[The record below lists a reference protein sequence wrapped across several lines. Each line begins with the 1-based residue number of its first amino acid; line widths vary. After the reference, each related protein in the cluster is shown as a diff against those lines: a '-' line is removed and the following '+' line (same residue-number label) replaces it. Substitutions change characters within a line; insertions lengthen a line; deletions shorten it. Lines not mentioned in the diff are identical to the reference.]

1 MNKLFLR
8 LLTSLLLIL
17 PFSGSAQFLMDMIDT
32 TKDAGKGILGI
43 YKKFDH
49 LRLSGYIQPQFQI
62 AEAKGIKSFEGG
74 DFGSQVSNRF
84 MLRRSRIRVDYV
96 HFGKESR
103 PGVQIVF
110 QLDVN
115 ERAITIRDIWGRIF
129 ENKFQVFSFTT
140 GMFARPFGYEINYS
154 SGDRESPERGRMSQI
169 LMKGERDLGAM
180 LTFEPR
186 KKDHK
191 LRYLKLDAGF
201 FDGQGINATGDF
213 DNKKDFITRL
223 ALKPYPL
230 GKKFILSSG
239 VSMLNG
245 GLLQNTKYK
254 YTTGNVAGIN
264 KTVVD
269 SSLSNLGSVSPR
281 KYYGADVQL
290 KFKNKKGFSELRG
303 EYVTGTQTGSSTSSE
318 TPNALINGFDGYH
331 VRKFNGTYIY
341 FLQHLFSVKHQL
353 VLKFDIYDPNTKVT
367 GKEIGI
373 SGANL
378 SAASIKYS
386 TFGLGYV
393 NYITENIKLVLY
405 YSMVR
410 NEKTNLAGYTNDVK
424 DNVFTCRIQFRF

>member
-1 MNKLFLR
+1 
-8 LLTSLLLIL
+8 
-17 PFSGSAQFLMDMIDT
+17 
-32 TKDAGKGILGI
+32 
-43 YKKFDH
+43 
-49 LRLSGYIQPQFQI
+49 
-62 AEAKGIKSFEGG
+62 
-74 DFGSQVSNRF
+74 

-230 GKKFILSSG
+230 GEKFILSSG

-378 SAASIKYS
+378 SAANIKYS

-410 NEKTNLAGYTNDVK
+410 NEKTKLAGYTNDVR